1 MKRKKN
7 NLHLTITDRRE
18 IENLLNEGKTITEI
32 SNIIFKDRS
41 NISREI
47 QKHFYIYFPS
57 SFNNKWYCLNA
68 SSCNRRYFGC
78 EKECSSFVPDIC
90 NELEK
95 SPHVCNGC
103 DKFKKC
109 KKLKYLY
116 KADIAHQQYLCD
128 LKKSRSHTH
137 YNEIEL
143 SILNNDFT
151 NLVLQNC
158 SIYHSLMV
166 INQRGFNFKKSSIY
180 RQIKEGRLQLKLS
193 NLPRYTSSNVSKE
206 KDKSYKR
213 NIEGHTYE
221 DYIEYVKNNQ
231 QAIISQMDTVEGIKD
246 LNAPVLLTFEIVQC
260 KFLFAF
266 IIEQQKIENVI
277 LKLKELEENIGNELW
292 NKISEIILTDNGKEF
307 YNYEK
312 FQNAFNTSNIY
323 YCHPYSSFEKGS
335 IENSHELIRRVI
347 PKGVSLK
354 PYTQHDINIL
364 INNINSLYRESL
376 DGKCPF
382 DLIKDF
388 IPLDILKKM
397 GYHSIE
403 AEKVN
408 LTPNLLGKKN
418 IENITKYLDKIAI
431 KKAHINL

>member
-1 MKRKKN
+1 M
-7 NLHLTITDRRE
+7 
-18 IENLLNEGKTITEI
+18 
-32 SNIIFKDRS
+32 
-41 NISREI
+41 
-47 QKHFYIYFPS
+47 
-57 SFNNKWYCLNA
+57 
-68 SSCNRRYFGC
+68 
-78 EKECSSFVPDIC
+78 
-90 NELEK
+90 
-95 SPHVCNGC
+95 
-103 DKFKKC
+103 
-109 KKLKYLY
+109 
-116 KADIAHQQYLCD
+116 
-128 LKKSRSHTH
+128 KKSRSHTH

-193 NLPRYTSSNVSKE
+193 NLPRYTPSNVSKE

-335 IENSHELIRRVI
+335 IENTTIKAIVTY
-347 PKGVSLK
+347 KGSLLEDDSSLYNTEFDYYWYKYTISDDVYVNVYNDNSNNLVENSDLAHPIKGKRTLFINSNAITSDEKEARFSLDLVEYGALTSEAAQASFYNSAVSEEDLA
-354 PYTQHDINIL
+354 TAMV
-364 INNINSLYRESL
+364 INNSIGMNENDIDAAISTAQELNSLY
-376 DGKCPF
+376 
-382 DLIKDF
+382 
-388 IPLDILKKM
+388 
-397 GYHSIE
+397 
-403 AEKVN
+403 
-408 LTPNLLGKKN
+408 
-418 IENITKYLDKIAI
+418 
-431 KKAHINL
+431 